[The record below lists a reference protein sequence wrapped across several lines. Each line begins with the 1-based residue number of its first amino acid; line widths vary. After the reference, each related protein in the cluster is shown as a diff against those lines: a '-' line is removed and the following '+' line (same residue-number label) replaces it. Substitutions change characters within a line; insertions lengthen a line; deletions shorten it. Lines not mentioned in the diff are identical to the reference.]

1 MTKYICECLDG
12 ARKCTHETPGF
23 SAPTLCCVRAHA
35 TCHWR
40 KTENQEGDTPAP
52 KLPEWCRT
60 GAWVYVTPNNREPF
74 YGKIYGVTY
83 SRVHNTTEVQ
93 VTLDD
98 ETLVGVFTWDNV
110 RRARCRPWTYKEA
123 IGKTVFWKFDNS
135 KKEIASMIDS
145 ADDEGNVYVFGYGEL
160 KAKKLMMEERFSQS
174 DGLPCGVF
182 EHKNEEGEWVK

>member
-40 KTENQEGDTPAP
+40 KVENQEGEAPAP

-110 RRARCRPWTYKEA
+110 RRARCRPW
-123 IGKTVFWKFDNS
+123 N
-135 KKEIASMIDS
+135 
-145 ADDEGNVYVFGYGEL
+145 DDELKSKVGKVFEMGNGDLTLCLGYQRDRGALYFAE
-160 KAKKLMMEERFSQS
+160 KGPFIYPAKTLAESDWKL
-174 DGLPCGVF
+174 DGSPCGVL
-182 EHKNEEGEWVK
+182 EHKNEQGEWVK